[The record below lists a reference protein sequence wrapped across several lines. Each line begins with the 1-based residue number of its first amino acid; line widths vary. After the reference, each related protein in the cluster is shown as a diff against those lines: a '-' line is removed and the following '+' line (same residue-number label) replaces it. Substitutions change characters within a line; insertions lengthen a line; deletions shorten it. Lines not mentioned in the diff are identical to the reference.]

1 MRTLEYLLAS
11 VDMLGSVAVW
21 QCGHVGQGG
30 SVAVWASVAVWTC
43 RAVWQ
48 CGHVG
53 QGWKARNGQ
62 FANLRGETGN
72 SDRFPHKPRFYRN
85 SAVKE
90 ESDRE

>member
-1 MRTLEYLLAS
+1 MSQYAVNICGCMRTLEYLLAS

-21 QCGHVGQGG
+21 
-30 SVAVWASVAVWTC
+30 TC
-43 RAVWQ
+43 WAVWQ

>member
-11 VDMLGSVAVW
+11 VDMLGSV
-21 QCGHVGQGG
+21 GKY
-30 SVAVWASVAVWTC
+30 
-43 RAVWQ
+43 
-48 CGHVG
+48 GHVG